1 MVKKHGK
8 TISEVEVTNISQHGF
23 WVLID
28 DSEYFLSFEKYPWFK
43 DARISE
49 ITELEVIH
57 NHHLHWPSLDIDL
70 SLEILQQPDK
80 YPLVFNDKK

>member
-57 NHHLHWPSLDIDL
+57 NHHLHWPGLDVDL